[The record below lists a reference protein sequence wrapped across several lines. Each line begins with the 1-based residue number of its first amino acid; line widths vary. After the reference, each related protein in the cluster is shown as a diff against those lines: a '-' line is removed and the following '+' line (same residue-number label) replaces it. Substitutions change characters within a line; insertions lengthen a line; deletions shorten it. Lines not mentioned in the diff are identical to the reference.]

1 MENNVN
7 TTENASNG
15 EQSEP
20 LKQGAVMFS
29 LPTVERMIRYA
40 LWIQEL
46 GYDFPHLHRKRTKDE
61 IFAEVLQTAI
71 NAESAESYKGNGT

>member
-1 MENNVN
+1 MN
-7 TTENASNG
+7 TENK
-15 EQSEP
+15 EDKP
-20 LKQGAVMFS
+20 LQQAPVMFS
-29 LPTVERMIRYA
+29 LPEAERMIRYA

-71 NAESAESYKGNGT
+71 DAKSAESYKGNGI